1 MVERPE
7 QRVLLGGGRRL
18 SISGA
23 KHGNKFEV
31 WESVA
36 KKVALKLS
44 ASMKVVIWLL
54 VSRKPSYKIFFYS
67 EEVKSF
73 YNCPTKK
80 M

>member
-1 MVERPE
+1 MERSE
-7 QRVLLGGGRRL
+7 QRDLLEGGRK
-18 SISGA
+18 ISLCGA
-23 KHGNKFEV
+23 KQGNKCEV
-31 WESVA
+31 LEFVA
-36 KKVALKLS
+36 QKV

-54 VSRKPSYKIFFYS
+54 ASRKPSYKIFFYS

>member
-1 MVERPE
+1 MERPE
-7 QRVLLGGGRRL
+7 QRVLLGGGRKI

-31 WESVA
+31 WEFVA
-36 KKVALKLS
+36 PKSCLETP